1 MLDRLINNMKK
12 NSIWIKENKNREF
25 YLGYMKGLKDVI
37 WFKDKVDGETEKEI
51 KEYFN
56 APDKD
61 NYFYKRL
68 QEMKFKRG
76 Y

>member
-1 MLDRLINNMKK
+1 
-12 NSIWIKENKNREF
+12 
-25 YLGYMKGLKDVI
+25 MKGLKDVI

-56 APDKD
+56 VPDKD